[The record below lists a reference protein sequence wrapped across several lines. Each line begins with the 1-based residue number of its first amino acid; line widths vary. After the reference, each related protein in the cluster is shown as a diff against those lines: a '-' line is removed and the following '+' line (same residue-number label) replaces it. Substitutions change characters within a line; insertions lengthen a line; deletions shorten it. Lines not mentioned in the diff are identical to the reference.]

1 LTAASRE
8 RHQPCGCRDRRIKS
22 GDDGFIWMA
31 GVKPK
36 GGDDGFIWMARI
48 KSAMTMK
55 IR

>member
-1 LTAASRE
+1 M
-8 RHQPCGCRDRRIKS
+8 
-22 GDDGFIWMA
+22 WMA